1 MEITMAQRIDHVAH
15 AAVGIAVEGGIT
27 SRRNAL
33 ATVFMVVVSL
43 AKPLLSWTVGWSPS
57 SGVEFGGSAA
67 IICIGVVAWRVL
79 QIRRLCRQ
87 GREFSGRVTRVQRVK
102 DRARIDFEYHDRT
115 CSHMAWQPVHAT
127 ARVSRITAGLQVRV
141 LALPGS
147 PGTAIIP
154 ALFESAA

>member
-1 MEITMAQRIDHVAH
+1 MEIPMAQRIAHVAH

-115 CSHMAWQPVHAT
+115 CSHMAWHGMAT
-127 ARVSRITAGLQVRV
+127 RACNSPGQSNHRRA
-141 LALPGS
+141 PGS
-147 PGTAIIP
+147 GTCIAR
-154 ALFESAA
+154 

>member
-1 MEITMAQRIDHVAH
+1 MEIPMAQRIAHTAH
-15 AAVGIAVEGGIT
+15 APVGIAVEGGIY
-27 SRRNAL
+27 SRRNAF

-57 SGVEFGGSAA
+57 SRVEFGGSAG

-79 QIRRLCRQ
+79 RIRRLYRE

-102 DRARIDFEYHDRT
+102 DRARIEFECHDGA
-115 CSHMAWQPVHAT
+115 CSHMAWQSVHAT

-147 PGTAIIP
+147 PGMAIIP